1 MDYIHDR
8 DVSDEME
15 NIRSESRRTVR
26 RFAVIQ
32 ARNNDRLISETGSG
46 DGEEKMSVS
55 NI

>member
-8 DVSDEME
+8 DVNDEME
-15 NIRSESRRTVR
+15 NIRPESRRTVR

-32 ARNNDRLISETGSG
+32 ARNNDGLISETGSG
-46 DGEEKMSVS
+46 GGEGRMSVS